1 MTILT
6 SDKIKFVIVNNTDFK
21 FTLLIKVY
29 YVDASQKNQEDKNK
43 KNKYKN
49 NSSKST

>member
-29 YVDASQKNQEDKNK
+29 YVDASQK
-43 KNKYKN
+43 
-49 NSSKST
+49 KSRRQKQKE